1 MNDSGVSC
9 PPSTSMNPVQL
20 FHEFLVTG
28 NDPVTS
34 LILGSS
40 YRSNGKEDQWQIRL
54 RVSWDTFS
62 ARSVF
67 RLPRQRL
74 RMVDREQVAPELLR
88 PCGLFA
94 EFLGRHFN
102 HFAIAPDVE
111 RPAVSHMLFDYLLNS
126 RFESHF
132 SS

>member
-20 FHEFLVTG
+20 FHEFLVTV

-67 RLPRQRL
+67 RLWCHWAPRLNTTSRKTHL
-74 RMVDREQVAPELLR
+74 TFVRGSPLGTIGRE
-88 PCGLFA
+88 
-94 EFLGRHFN
+94 
-102 HFAIAPDVE
+102 
-111 RPAVSHMLFDYLLNS
+111 
-126 RFESHF
+126 
-132 SS
+132 